1 MQVVEGDL
9 LIELSA
15 RDMDRVTYQNLIEAR
30 DRLKNE
36 LKLDRPKVFHLNPKK
51 DKRVIK
57 EHVKAFN
64 LVIKYF
70 EEP

>member
-1 MQVVEGDL
+1 MI
-9 LIELSA
+9 IEISVIEA
-15 RDMDRVTYQNLIEAR
+15 DKVTYQNLIECR

-36 LKLDRPKVFHLNPKK
+36 LKLDKPKVFHVNPKK
-51 DKRVIK
+51 DKQVIK

-70 EEP
+70 KE